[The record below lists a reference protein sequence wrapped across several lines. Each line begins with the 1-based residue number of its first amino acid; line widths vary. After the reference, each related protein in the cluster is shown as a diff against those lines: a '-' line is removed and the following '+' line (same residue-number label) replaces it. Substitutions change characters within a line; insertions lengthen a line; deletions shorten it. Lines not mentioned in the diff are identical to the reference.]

1 MKYTKPPISFNDQI
15 ITLKQKG
22 LAFKNEKTSRVF
34 LENISYY
41 RLRAYTY
48 PFQDNKN
55 PNHPFIKKISFEE
68 IIDLYNF
75 DSKLRTLVFDA
86 LEKIEIAFR
95 TQIIYRWSME
105 NGSHW
110 YTNPSLFRNSVYFAK
125 TISSLE
131 KEIKRSHETFIKHY
145 KQKYSDPELP
155 PSWMSLEVSS
165 LGLLSK
171 LFANLKRNEQKK
183 EITHHFGLYKVELLE
198 NWMRSFC
205 DIRNICAHHSR
216 LWNRRFSTH
225 IDLPKKTKNNFISN
239 KNVYTNKLY
248 PTLCAMQYILEIIN
262 PKNGFKS
269 KLLNLISS
277 CPLKQEKE
285 MGFPKNW
292 IQEKIWK

>member
-1 MKYTKPPISFNDQI
+1 MNYTKPAISFQQQVDA
-15 ITLKQKG
+15 LKKKG
-22 LAFKNEKTSRVF
+22 LTFQDETTSRIF

-48 PFQDNKN
+48 PFQDNDN
-55 PNHPFIKKISFEE
+55 PKHPFIKQVSFEE

-110 YTNPSLFRNSVYFAK
+110 HTNPALFRNPVFFAN
-125 TISSLE
+125 TLSSLE
-131 KEIKRSHETFIKHY
+131 KEINRSHETFIKHY
-145 KQKYSDPELP
+145 KSKYSTPELP
-155 PSWMSLEVSS
+155 PAWMSLEVSS

-171 LFANLKRNEQKK
+171 LFANLKRNKQKK
-183 EITHHFGLYKVELLE
+183 EFTRHFGLYKVELLE

-225 IDLPKKTKNNFISN
+225 IDIPHSTKYDFITN
-239 KNVYTNKLY
+239 KRVYTNKIY
-248 PTLCAMQYILEIIN
+248 PALCAMQYILEIIN
-262 PKNGFKS
+262 PKNGFKR
-269 KLLNLISS
+269 KLKELMNT

-285 MGFPKNW
+285 MGFPTNW
-292 IQEKIWK
+292 EQENFWK